1 MGRKS
6 FIRRVEVQIG
16 IILGVVM
23 FSVLGVFLGIR
34 KGERKQEEA
43 AVVTKL
49 VDEAPGVRLQEQA
62 QAPEGQVQPKEWPV
76 AQAGVAPS
84 AQETA
89 VPGSGIPGEVAL
101 APQVP
106 TAEMP
111 IPGEPALGEQ
121 VTAETPSA
129 TVQKEASLPTPAPIT
144 LPTTHVVKPNEN
156 LTTLARRYYGDDA
169 KWILIYEANRLANQN
184 ALVVGQKLSIPKPG
198 EVKVNKQ
205 QIVKVSSA
213 KSRKAS
219 PGRAHRV
226 QRGDTL
232 FELARTYYGDESKW
246 ERIYEANQDLFT
258 KRDEL
263 EPGDVL
269 IIP

>member
-34 KGERKQEEA
+34 KGERKQEEP
-43 AVVTKL
+43 AVVAKL
-49 VDEAPGVRLQEQA
+49 VDEASGVKLQEQV
-62 QAPEGQVQPKEWPV
+62 QFPEGQVQPKEGPV
-76 AQAGVAPS
+76 AQAGEAPL
-84 AQETA
+84 AQEA
-89 VPGSGIPGEVAL
+89 AAPVSG
-101 APQVP
+101 
-106 TAEMP
+106 

-121 VTAETPSA
+121 AAETTLTPA
-129 TVQKEASLPTPAPIT
+129 PKVASLPAPSPIS
-144 LPTTHVVKPNEN
+144 LPTTHIVQPNEN

-198 EVKVNKQ
+198 EVRVNKQ
-205 QIVKVSSA
+205 QVVKVSSA
-213 KSRKAS
+213 KTKKAS

-232 FELARTYYGDESKW
+232 YELARTYYGDESKW
-246 ERIYEANQDLFT
+246 ERIYEANQDLFD